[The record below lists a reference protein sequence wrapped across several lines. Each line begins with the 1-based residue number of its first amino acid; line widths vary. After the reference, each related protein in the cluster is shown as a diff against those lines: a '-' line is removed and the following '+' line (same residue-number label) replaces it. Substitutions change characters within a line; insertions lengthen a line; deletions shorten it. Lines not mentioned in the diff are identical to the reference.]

1 MAALMLLSV
10 LTAAPSC
17 LKEDDKSIVLD
28 QGVAPDEIAGIPGDH
43 KAEPNPIVSQTNTSI
58 PNVQYSTETDGDDV
72 IVRLDMTGVQDPETL
87 EWLRLIGTGGED
99 GEVQNVWVEVDG
111 KPKGI
116 DVYNTI
122 DDEED
127 ANVAA
132 VKNDFVFLVDNSG
145 SMGDEADAIARDI
158 TEWSALLNESLDVKF
173 GCVGYGLHVGTQFHS
188 MTENYGI
195 AGALNMTTY
204 EELSAFLNDRGLSK
218 TRRTSGY
225 AGDDAANL
233 ESYASKKFYNFSG
246 GECGTQALLFADEYF
261 DFRPGA
267 NRIYVNFTD
276 DANYPAHSG
285 DISVEVL
292 HPDKWVSAR
301 GTVHTVFSG
310 SEDSVRNRVEDGI
323 GEYPWLMSDYTGGTY
338 IMVPSDFTGVTLS
351 NLPVTMAMQNSYV
364 IRFTNV
370 SEFMD
375 GQSHEVKITIV
386 SAEGNV
392 TAEKVLYLIF
402 G

>member
-1 MAALMLLSV
+1 MKNIRNMAALMLLSI

-28 QGVAPDEIAGIPGDH
+28 PGMAIDEVAGIPGDH
-43 KAEPNPIVSQTNTSI
+43 KAEPNPTVSQTNISI

-87 EWLRLIGTGGED
+87 EWLRLIGTGGEG

-145 SMGDEADAIARDI
+145 SMGEEADAIARDI
-158 TEWSALLNESLDVKF
+158 VAWAQVLNQSLDVNF
-173 GCVGYGLHVGTQFHS
+173 GVVGYDGCIH
-188 MTENYGI
+188 
-195 AGALNMTTY
+195 GAVDLASY
-204 EELSAFLNDRGLSK
+204 EVLSSYLNDRGYTGTS
-218 TRRTSGY
+218 RTHGYVGDNASSLEAAASSYGSACQDESGV
-225 AGDDAANL
+225 AAL
-233 ESYASKKFYNFSG
+233 R
-246 GECGTQALLFADEYF
+246 FADENF
-261 DFRPGA
+261 AFRAGA
-267 NRIYVNFTD
+267 NRVYVNFTD
-276 DANYPAHSG
+276 EANYTFG
-285 DISVEVL
+285 GTYYSVTYVEQQ
-292 HPDKWVSAR
+292 WASSQ
-301 GTVHTVFSG
+301 GTVHSVISDLNLLPM
-310 SEDSVRNRVEDGI
+310 SESTNYED
-323 GEYPWLMSDYTGGTY
+323 PTRMSTATGGT
-338 IMVPSDFTGVTLS
+338 VLTTGSSFSGVSLD

-386 SAEGNV
+386 SADGNV
-392 TAEKVLYLIF
+392 TAEKVLYLTF